1 MIVKSYEIDKINSEI
16 VSFYL
21 LYGKNDGLKEEL
33 SKNILNTQ
41 KSSVTN
47 YEEKDILNNPEI
59 FIDSI
64 FSGSLFENQKT
75 IIIKRA
81 TDKILKIIE
90 KIIEKEIKD
99 VKIIIES
106 DNLDKKSKLR
116 SFFERNKLCICV
128 ALYPD
133 NEQTLFRLISSF
145 FHQKNIKISN
155 QDISSIVNRSNGDR
169 GVLKNELEKIE
180 AFCLNKKKITSEEIS
195 QLINLTENHSIL
207 ELIDNCLAK
216 NSKKISKILNE
227 NNFSKEDS
235 ILITRTFLN
244 KSKKILN
251 LAYKFKENNNLEL
264 TISSARPPI
273 FWKDKEIT
281 KKQLLEWTPNHMIK
295 LIEDLSKV
303 ELQIKKNIDISL
315 NIISDFILFQSN
327 SKTNS

>member
-251 LAYKFKENNNLEL
+251 LANKFKENNNLEL
-264 TISSARPPI
+264 TISSAKPPI